1 MRHSVF
7 TSLSFV
13 ILSLMVAQA
22 SAVAPDGEV
31 DRILALDK
39 APPGVVFEVVSGDP
53 DALNAVIPRVSRYA
67 ERLRARFP
75 DLPVA
80 VMTHGSEQFSLL
92 TSEQDSYG
100 DLHAQVRTLTG
111 QGDVDVSVCG
121 NHASWRNNT
130 AEDFPDY
137 VDVAVAASAKMS
149 EYRDLGYIVILFLS
163 GDRT

>member
-1 MRHSVF
+1 MRYSAI
-7 TSLSFV
+7 TLLSFV
-13 ILSLMVAQA
+13 AFLLVAAEA

-31 DRILALDK
+31 ERILALDK
-39 APPGVVFEVVSGDP
+39 APPGVVFEVVSGNA

-67 ERLRARFP
+67 ERLRVRFP

-92 TSEQDSYG
+92 ASEQDSYS
-100 DLHAQVRTLTG
+100 DLHAQVRALTG
-111 QGDVDVSVCG
+111 EGDVAVNVCG

-137 VDVAVAASAKMS
+137 VDVAVAASEKMR
-149 EYRDLGYIVILFLS
+149 EYRGLGYIVILF
-163 GDRT
+163 